1 VTFWAA
7 RAAAAATVRGMPES
21 SDQMQRRRREAV
33 EREMRI
39 RREADEERQ
48 GRELVDT
55 VEEQQQRDRLA
66 AERDDGED

>member
-1 VTFWAA
+1 
-7 RAAAAATVRGMPES
+7 MPES
-21 SDQMQRRRREAV
+21 SDATNRRRREAV

-55 VEEQQQRDRLA
+55 VEEEQQRDRLA
-66 AERDDGED
+66 EERADRER